1 MTKRAGNS
9 TLLDSCAWSRPKP
22 NQIPILQKFL
32 PLSFY
37 QGLFCK
43 ICYHQFVG
51 PGATSTIG
59 CSINGGREPAPLAG
73 GLLAAP
79 PPSPACAPPP
89 LLVPKANAASISS
102 PTSSTVQLGRRRRRL
117 LPALPPSRGLV
128 PILASLSGLRGRLLL
143 NPTMERHEEVGWS
156 LDTVPGY
163 LFAAVNCQLVLVDL
177 CTKT

>member
-1 MTKRAGNS
+1 MHLRVVQEEHDLRRTLLVGQKHFGLVGLAFDRTYGPSAHMTKRAGNS

-102 PTSSTVQLGRRRRRL
+102 PTSSTIPLGRRRRRL

-128 PILASLSGLRGRLLL
+128 PILASLSGH
-143 NPTMERHEEVGWS
+143 T
-156 LDTVPGY
+156 
-163 LFAAVNCQLVLVDL
+163 
-177 CTKT
+177 

>member
-1 MTKRAGNS
+1 MTCAGHCLLGKNIWASWPSSVSHIWPIGSHDETGRNS

-128 PILASLSGLRGRLLL
+128 PILASLSGH
-143 NPTMERHEEVGWS
+143 T
-156 LDTVPGY
+156 
-163 LFAAVNCQLVLVDL
+163 
-177 CTKT
+177 